1 MPIGKSFSLFLLV
14 FLFLFY
20 FPLSLHTFSLL
31 SPQEFVSIMFTFFR
45 NYFLDF
51 DSLGHVSALEQ
62 NFNPDKKLAER
73 KSQHGSVSVLF
84 SGKKNI
90 FLW

>member
-1 MPIGKSFSLFLLV
+1 
-14 FLFLFY
+14 
-20 FPLSLHTFSLL
+20 
-31 SPQEFVSIMFTFFR
+31 MFTFFR
-45 NYFLDF
+45 YYFLDF

-90 FLW
+90 LLW

>member
-14 FLFLFY
+14 FYSILFSTLFA
-20 FPLSLHTFSLL
+20 HFSLL

-90 FLW
+90 LLW